1 MHVTQSIVSNML
13 NVGVIRIELGVQMYF
28 IFFPEIL
35 QDGDVNSQRE

>member
-13 NVGVIRIELGVQMYF
+13 NVGVIRIELDVQMYF

-35 QDGDVNSQRE
+35 QDRDVNSQQE